1 MQLAMGEYNTAETE
15 NVGINKL
22 TEADIADIENK
33 FAEAADRA
41 VKAGYHNSA
50 SLLSEILTFPQHFR
64 NNSETLWK
72 YNTDK
77 SGNTEVLNMKNIIL
91 SARLLAENLFVSI
104 ARLFGAAKG
113 NYFTVYSDDIIGIG

>member
-1 MQLAMGEYNTAETE
+1 MGEYNTAETE

-41 VKAGYHNSA
+41 VKAVYHNSA
-50 SLLSEILTFPQHFR
+50 SLLSEILTFQQHFS

-77 SGNTEVLNMKNIIL
+77 SRNTEVLNMKNIIL